1 LQKCLKNVILIQTKP
16 KEMDWTDKTILIAE
30 DEDSNYLYLEAVLQ
44 KTGANI
50 IWARNGEEAIEACK
64 NADKIDLV
72 LMDLQMPNLNGYQAR
87 EVIKELSPE
96 TTQIAQTAFAMAG
109 DEKRAMDAGFDAY
122 ISKPIRKNNLLA
134 IVGRYLDAEK

>member
-1 LQKCLKNVILIQTKP
+1 
-16 KEMDWTDKTILIAE
+16 MDWTDKAILIAE

-44 KTGANI
+44 KTGAKL

-64 NADKIDLV
+64 NEEKIGLV
-72 LMDLQMPNLNGYQAR
+72 LMDLQMPNINGYQAR
-87 EVIKELSPE
+87 EVIKDLSPD
-96 TTQIAQTAFAMAG
+96 TPQIAQTAFAMAD

-134 IVGRYLDAEK
+134 LVGRFLEPEK

>member
-1 LQKCLKNVILIQTKP
+1 
-16 KEMDWTDKTILIAE
+16 MDWTDKAILIAE

-44 KTGANI
+44 KTAAKL

-64 NADKIDLV
+64 NEEKIDLV
-72 LMDLQMPNLNGYQAR
+72 LMDLQMPNINGYQAR
-87 EVIKELSPE
+87 EVIKDLSPD
-96 TTQIAQTAFAMAG
+96 TPQIAQTAFAMAD

-134 IVGRYLDAEK
+134 LVGRFLEPEK

>member
-1 LQKCLKNVILIQTKP
+1 
-16 KEMDWTDKTILIAE
+16 MDWTDKAILIAV

-44 KTGANI
+44 KTGAKL

-64 NADKIDLV
+64 NEEKIDLV
-72 LMDLQMPNLNGYQAR
+72 LMDLQMPNINGYQAR
-87 EVIKELSPE
+87 EVIKDLSPD
-96 TTQIAQTAFAMAG
+96 TPQIAQTAFAMAD

-134 IVGRYLDAEK
+134 LVGRFLEPEK